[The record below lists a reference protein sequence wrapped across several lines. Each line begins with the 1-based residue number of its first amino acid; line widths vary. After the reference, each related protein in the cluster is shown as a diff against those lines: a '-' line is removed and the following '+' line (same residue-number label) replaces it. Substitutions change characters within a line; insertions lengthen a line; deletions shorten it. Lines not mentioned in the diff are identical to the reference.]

1 MERWHILLFGL
12 LFTWILPIVVAATM
26 LGVITLA
33 SGTVFLCRI
42 IVRAWG
48 SLQVSLLAV
57 PRVLSH
63 PTRSQG
69 QCGRCGV
76 CCWGVVTDAGIR

>member
-48 SLQVSLLAV
+48 SSPNKSRFWPFRA
-57 PRVLSH
+57 S
-63 PTRSQG
+63 
-69 QCGRCGV
+69 
-76 CCWGVVTDAGIR
+76 